1 MHEIGNDE
9 PKNLNWISKQMRIRE
24 VKNSERMAVNGL
36 EILVRL
42 KNYWNWGNTRSELE
56 RQMVTMSEMLE
67 NETKGSF
74 SYYK

>member
-56 RQMVTMSEMLE
+56 RQMVTMSKMLE
-67 NETKGSF
+67 NETTGSF

>member
-9 PKNLNWISKQMRIRE
+9 PKNLNWVSKQMRIRE

-42 KNYWNWGNTRSELE
+42 KDYWNWGNTRSELE

-67 NETKGSF
+67 NETTGSF

>member
-9 PKNLNWISKQMRIRE
+9 PKNLNWISKQMRVRE

-67 NETKGSF
+67 NETTGSF